1 MEIRPRDGK
10 EPRPV
15 DLTSAILRLLGRL
28 DGHAVALSLAVLLMI
43 VSLVISLDATAA
55 AMASGVHR

>member
-1 MEIRPRDGK
+1 M
-10 EPRPV
+10 
-15 DLTSAILRLLGRL
+15 DLTSAILRFLGRL

-43 VSLVISLDATAA
+43 VSLVISLDATAT